1 MFPDLSP
8 HRRGSAGSMSR
19 LLFAV
24 LRRGFMV
31 AVSAVIA
38 CTVVFVE
45 LLGAVR
51 TFEFMAFAGDSK
63 EGNGHHEQGKTFHRG
78 AS

>member
-1 MFPDLSP
+1 
-8 HRRGSAGSMSR
+8 MSR
-19 LLFAV
+19 LFFAV
-24 LRRGFMV
+24 FRRGFMV
-31 AVSAVIA
+31 SVGAVIA

-45 LLGAVR
+45 LFGAVR
-51 TFEFMAFAGDSK
+51 TFEFMAFAGDTK